1 MRHRVLVA
9 DDDKSV
15 AQVVKFLL
23 EEEGHDVVVVGSLS
37 EAREQFRH
45 QGQDPNCLS
54 AIRSC
59 PSFDLVVTDLKLP
72 DGTGLDVLRL
82 VKEASPDVPVV
93 LITAFATVNTAVEAM
108 KLGAFDYVQK
118 PFDNDRLKGLVA
130 NALRLRDLKIENT
143 RLRDEVVGRHGL
155 SAIVGASP
163 QMEKV
168 REMVRLAAKS
178 DAAVMVLGETG
189 TGKELVAR
197 AIHFLGQRAAKPFVA
212 VNCGAIPE
220 NLVESELFGHKKGSF
235 TGATSDRD
243 GRFAQADAG
252 TIFLD
257 EVTEMKRDLQVKLL
271 RAIEAREIQPVGST
285 DTLKV
290 DVRIISATNRDPM
303 KCVREGEFR
312 EDLYYRLNVFTLPI
326 PQLREHRQ
334 DIPEL
339 VASYLVQRGYG
350 PEAVSKEALELLAE
364 HDFPG
369 NVRELQNVIESG
381 LILSGGKP
389 VVPEDIAERLMP
401 QASGLKPQAPSI
413 PDDGLSL
420 ADVERSHLEAALK
433 KTGGNQSQAARL
445 LGISRATLIYRM
457 KKHGLM

>member
-1 MRHRVLVA
+1 VKHRILVA
-9 DDDKSV
+9 DDDRNV

-23 EEEGHDVVVVGSLS
+23 EEEGHDLVVVDSLS
-37 EAREQFRH
+37 EAKEQFRH
-45 QGQDPNCLS
+45 SGHDPYCPS

-130 NALRLRDLKIENT
+130 NALRLRDLKIENS

-168 REMVRLAAKS
+168 REMVRLAATS

-197 AIHFLGQRAAKPFVA
+197 AIHFLGGRAARPFVA

-243 GRFAQADAG
+243 GRFVQADTG

-290 DVRIISATNRDPM
+290 DVRIVSATNRDPM
-303 KCVREGEFR
+303 KCVRDGEFR
-312 EDLYYRLNVFTLPI
+312 EDLYYRLNVFALPI
-326 PQLREHRQ
+326 PPLREHRQ
-334 DIPEL
+334 DLPEL
-339 VASYLVQRGYG
+339 VAAYLVQRGYG
-350 PEAVSKEALELLAE
+350 LEAVSKEALELLAE

-389 VVPEDIAERLMP
+389 VLPEQIAERLMP
-401 QASGLKPQAPSI
+401 QASSLKPQTPSI